1 MNRLAH
7 RRLVRKLFSRDEA
20 KRNRAATAL
29 IDAEDPRATRRIERL
44 LEGRRRAE
52 GRAAAAHVLGFS
64 GETGVA
70 GALVRR
76 LADPEESVTV
86 RAHAAEALGISGATL
101 KPLGFGTKWLDMDND
116 GWPDLSFANGH
127 VYDNAEP
134 LARMA
139 VDETGIGVYEDKI
152 LKNKG
157 KARVI
162 WNTRSASHPPRAR
175 RWRSGMRIVCIHGW
189 PRPGN
194 RCRRLNTT
202 ASFVHLSGVS
212 LR

>member
-86 RAHAAEALGISGATL
+86 RAHAAEALGHLLQHAPVLAQTRTTIGACLLDPEPELRFWCAFAAGSLNLQELRAKLERLREDGADVEGWWTVGEEASWAL
-101 KPLGFGTKWLDMDND
+101 RCLDGEEDPPL
-116 GWPDLSFANGH
+116 
-127 VYDNAEP
+127 
-134 LARMA
+134 
-139 VDETGIGVYEDKI
+139 
-152 LKNKG
+152 
-157 KARVI
+157 
-162 WNTRSASHPPRAR
+162 PRA
-175 RWRSGMRIVCIHGW
+175 
-189 PRPGN
+189 
-194 RCRRLNTT
+194 L
-202 ASFVHLSGVS
+202 
-212 LR
+212 